1 MKSKRKTILPSD
13 LFQALG
19 DMELEEFIPE
29 LKESLEGMIITRF
42 AYLFIYLFIYL
53 FLIFLLP

>member
-42 AYLFIYLFIYL
+42 AYLFIYF
-53 FLIFLLP
+53 